1 MNATKFEKV
10 FVKDVYSSIA
20 NHFDKTRY
28 HTWPKIQDFVNSLD
42 TNSHIYDIG
51 CGNGR
56 NMNIREDCVFVG
68 CDNNEELLIQAEKK
82 GNNCQYGDNLSLP
95 FSDGCADA
103 VTSIAVIHHFSTID
117 RRIKALSEI
126 FRILKESGS
135 ALIYVWAH
143 EQDKFANFSKN
154 ALVDWN
160 NQENGEIIK
169 RYYYLFSNGE
179 LDTLI
184 KNNFK
189 KITIVESGIQCNNY
203 YVICRKT

>member
-82 GNNCQYGDNLSLP
+82 GNKCQYGDNLSLP
-95 FSDGCADA
+95 FLDGCADA
-103 VTSIAVIHHFSTID
+103 VMSIAVIHHFSTID

-160 NQENGEIIK
+160 NQESGEIIK

-189 KITIVESGIQCNNY
+189 NITIVESGIQCNNY

>member
-68 CDNNEELLIQAEKK
+68 CDNNEELLIQAKNK

-103 VTSIAVIHHFSTID
+103 VMSIAVIHHFSTIN

-169 RYYYLFSNGE
+169 RYYYLFSRDE
-179 LDTLI
+179 LYTLI

-189 KITIVESGIQCNNY
+189 NIKIIESGIQCNNY

>member
-56 NMNIREDCVFVG
+56 NMNIRGDCVFVG

-82 GNNCQYGDNLSLP
+82 GNTCQYGDNLSLP

-103 VTSIAVIHHFSTID
+103 VMSIAVIHHFSTID

-126 FRILKESGS
+126 FRILKETGS

-189 KITIVESGIQCNNY
+189 NITIVESGIQCNNY